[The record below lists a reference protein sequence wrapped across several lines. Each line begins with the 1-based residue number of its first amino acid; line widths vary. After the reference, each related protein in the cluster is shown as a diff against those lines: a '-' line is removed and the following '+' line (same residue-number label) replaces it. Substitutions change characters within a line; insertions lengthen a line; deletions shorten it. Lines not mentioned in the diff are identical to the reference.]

1 MNRPIHFTVIIP
13 CFNAETT
20 LQAAIDSVISQTY
33 SHKDLIIV
41 DGLSSDRSIDII
53 KSNEANVSLVIREK
67 DTGVYDAV
75 NKGIKAAEGNVI
87 YILGADDKLAS
98 DEILAHVANHFSP
111 DIDLIYGNV
120 RNIHI
125 QNKAV
130 PEIHNSQFNSM
141 MYFKNTLHQQGCFYR
156 TTLFQSELFQPSYQI
171 FGDYDLHI
179 KWFHEKISTYKL
191 DQTIAICEASGLSKQ
206 VNWNLYNEE
215 LRMKRNRLSTLLF
228 LLNCL
233 WVPLKFLRKRIFA

>member
-13 CFNAETT
+13 CFNAEAT

-41 DGLSSDRSIDII
+41 DGLSADKTHAIL
-53 KSNEANVSLVIREK
+53 KANEANLSLVISEK
-67 DTGVYDAV
+67 DRGVYDAV

-87 YILGADDKLAS
+87 YVLGADDRLAS
-98 DEILAHVANHFSP
+98 DEILEHVASRFRP
-111 DIDLIYGNV
+111 DIAIIFGHV

-130 PEIHNSQFNSM
+130 PEIHSSSFNAM
-141 MYFKNTLHQQGCFYR
+141 LYLKNTLHQQGCFYR
-156 TTLFQSELFQPSYQI
+156 KSLFQNELFNADYKI
-171 FGDYDLHI
+171 FGDYDLHL
-179 KWFHEKISTYKL
+179 KWFLEKKSTYKL

-206 VNWNLYNEE
+206 VTWELYSEE
-215 LRMKRNRLSTLLF
+215 LKMKKKRLPSF
-228 LLNCL
+228 PYLLNCL
-233 WVPLKFLRKRIFA
+233 WVPLKFIRKKIFA